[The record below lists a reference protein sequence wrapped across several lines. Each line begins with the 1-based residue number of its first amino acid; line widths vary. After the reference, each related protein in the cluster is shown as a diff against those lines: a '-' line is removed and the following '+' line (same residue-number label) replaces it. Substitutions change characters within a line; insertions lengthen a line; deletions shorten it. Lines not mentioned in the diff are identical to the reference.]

1 MRTLVSLESLL
12 VRDVAAGG
20 RYIGAATFETE
31 SIGFGSPNNR
41 TIMSSVYLGR
51 TCERVQPVT
60 KPGFSAGA
68 EETSEANLEEC
79 PIQISP
85 KKDGAGLG
93 KDVSASPPGHPLSA
107 RPAHLRRTPRG
118 GR

>member
-12 VRDVAAGG
+12 VRDVAAGR

-51 TCERVQPVT
+51 TCERV
-60 KPGFSAGA
+60 
-68 EETSEANLEEC
+68 
-79 PIQISP
+79 
-85 KKDGAGLG
+85 
-93 KDVSASPPGHPLSA
+93 
-107 RPAHLRRTPRG
+107 
-118 GR
+118 